1 MPKPLESRA
10 SNPVAT
16 VAGTAIADVAAG
28 LGRREGFIP
37 SDRADAA
44 EGRLLSLDEHPLEKG
59 LFETTLMDCDTDLAE
74 KALEWIGKGANPR
87 AKNSFGFTPL
97 HLAVSRGDLVIDL
110 INALIPHS
118 DLSAQTPAGD
128 TALMIAMQ
136 RPSVRAQTVEALF
149 CGATGIAVNNNG
161 QTVLMLAAENLS
173 SRWVRAFLPHC
184 DARARDLDGHSAL
197 MFAANFGDAENVRLL
212 LPHSDP
218 FAKSNAGTDAF
229 SCALQDAQNHDEWGC
244 LDLMAPWGDA
254 QLVDVQFQRLK
265 EEGRAHEMPL
275 WAARLEAQAIQ
286 QAMDDAKGEPPLAN
300 TSAVQ
305 EPPSRPKPRSL

>member
-1 MPKPLESRA
+1 MQRYA
-10 SNPVAT
+10 SVLYGSAMFSLPRK
-16 VAGTAIADVAAG
+16 AGCVCILVCFFFFLMILRPPRST
-28 LGRREGFIP
+28 
-37 SDRADAA
+37 
-44 EGRLLSLDEHPLEKG
+44 
-59 LFETTLMDCDTDLAE
+59 LFPYTTLF
-74 KALEWIGKGANPR
+74 R
-87 AKNSFGFTPL
+87 S
-97 HLAVSRGDLVIDL
+97 
-110 INALIPHS
+110 
-118 DLSAQTPAGD
+118 
-128 TALMIAMQ
+128 
-136 RPSVRAQTVEALF
+136 
-149 CGATGIAVNNNG
+149 
-161 QTVLMLAAENLS
+161 
-173 SRWVRAFLPHC
+173 HC